1 MNGALLSNNPEA
13 RIENNPI
20 LDPNCTHLYLY
31 YSTGR
36 RIRRNKLN
44 CGCELDGPV
53 TNASIHEIDDD
64 CDLILGHLIIN
75 GANSPPSEILVR
87 KFAKATRLTGE
98 LSIFDT
104 HYTDLSFL
112 KNVRSIEVFD
122 DTPGISGVSVERF
135 LRIEENNALERLSW
149 HNLQYLTSATIRIT
163 GNPNLCYTTR
173 EVGALLSAWKI
184 DVFGG
189 NICEDAQSEEVRD
202 RACRIGTTANLSLVP
217 NDCQTLVG
225 HLIVNDQS
233 RTEELWKLYNVTT
246 IYGSLTIRNSS
257 LRSVSP
263 LWQLSEIFS
272 FAENQSALVIEQ
284 NANLKYAFISGM
296 RRMMSDLPA
305 HVAKNPILSIP
316 EGDCASFNATTGG
329 RISFQGNKDNCEG
342 ITTESSGFTAEH
354 SLILALLIAFC

>member
-75 GANSPPSEILVR
+75 G
-87 KFAKATRLTGE
+87 E

-122 DTPGISGVSVERF
+122 DTPGVSVERF